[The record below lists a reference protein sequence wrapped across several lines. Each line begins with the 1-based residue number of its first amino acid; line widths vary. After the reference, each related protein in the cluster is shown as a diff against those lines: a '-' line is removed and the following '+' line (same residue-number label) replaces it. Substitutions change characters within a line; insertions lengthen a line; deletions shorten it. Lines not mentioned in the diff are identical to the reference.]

1 MIEILSITYCLSR
14 KNAAVHVVKLKRRHF
29 VKTDAD
35 RLAIQDRIAR
45 IFKTTHD
52 RINIESKDWSR
63 SFENEDERNKYLA
76 KIETKKERKR
86 KK

>member
-14 KNAAVHVVKLKRRHF
+14 KNAAVHVIKLKRRHY

-45 IFKTTHD
+45 IYKTTHD
-52 RINIESKDWSR
+52 RINIDTKDWSR
-63 SFENEDERNKYLA
+63 SFKSEKERNEFLNKQ
-76 KIETKKERKR
+76 KKR
-86 KK
+86 K

>member
-14 KNAAVHVVKLKRRHF
+14 KNAAVHAIKLKRRHF

-45 IFKTTHD
+45 IYKTTHD
-52 RINIESKDWSR
+52 RINIDTKDWSM
-63 SFENEDERNKYLA
+63 SFKNESEKNKFDQ
-76 KIETKKERKR
+76 KNNRK
-86 KK
+86 

>member
-35 RLAIQDRIAR
+35 RLAIQDRIAKMY
-45 IFKTTHD
+45 KTTHD
-52 RINIESKDWSR
+52 RINIDTKDWSR
-63 SFENEDERNKYLA
+63 SFKNESEKNKFDQ
-76 KIETKKERKR
+76 KNNRK
-86 KK
+86 

>member
-35 RLAIQDRIAR
+35 RLAIQDRIAKMY
-45 IFKTTHD
+45 KTTHD
-52 RINIESKDWSR
+52 RINIDTKDWSM
-63 SFENEDERNKYLA
+63 SFKNESEKNKFDQ
-76 KIETKKERKR
+76 KNNRK
-86 KK
+86 

>member
-1 MIEILSITYCLSR
+1 MIEITSITYCLSR
-14 KNAAVHVVKLKRRHF
+14 KNAAVHAIKLKRRHF

-52 RINIESKDWSR
+52 RINIDTKDWSR
-63 SFENEDERNKYLA
+63 SFKSESEKNKFDQ
-76 KIETKKERKR
+76 KNNRK
-86 KK
+86 